1 VDRRHLRKVLD
12 QLSVIQI
19 DSVNVLVRSQELPLF
34 ARLGDHPRSLI
45 TDATNDGEMF
55 EYWCHAASHMP
66 IDMYPLVKWRMEMAR
81 KGENVW
87 QTLQD
92 LAKKKPAFI
101 NEVRDRVFEADGLV
115 AGEFKTRKG
124 PKGQWWDWDEG
135 KQALEYLFWTG
146 EITARRRS
154 EDFARVYH
162 APHKV
167 LPADVVNAPVLSSL
181 EARRQLFIR
190 AAQAMGVATGKDLL
204 DYHRQRGPE
213 ASKALK
219 SLVESGDLEEVRV
232 EGWKDKAYMVPGT
245 KVPRTVSSRALLSP
259 FDNLIWF
266 RPRNERLFDFHY
278 RLEIYTPEPQ
288 RIYGYYVLP
297 FLLDDRVVARVDLK
311 ADRHAGELLVPGAF
325 SEEDVDVKYV
335 AQQLRDELT
344 LMAKW
349 LGLHTVR
356 VGTNGDLSDL
366 LVKSGTSRSRTWPS
380 E

>member
-1 VDRRHLRKVLD
+1 
-12 QLSVIQI
+12 
-19 DSVNVLVRSQELPLF
+19 
-34 ARLGDHPRSLI
+34 
-45 TDATNDGEMF
+45 
-55 EYWCHAASHMP
+55 
-66 IDMYPLVKWRMEMAR
+66 
-81 KGENVW
+81 
-87 QTLQD
+87 
-92 LAKKKPAFI
+92 
-101 NEVRDRVFEADGLV
+101 
-115 AGEFKTRKG
+115 
-124 PKGQWWDWDEG
+124 
-135 KQALEYLFWTG
+135 
-146 EITARRRS
+146 
-154 EDFARVYH
+154 
-162 APHKV
+162 
-167 LPADVVNAPVLSSL
+167 
-181 EARRQLFIR
+181 
-190 AAQAMGVATGKDLL
+190 MGVATGKDLL

-219 SLVESGDLEEVRV
+219 SLVESGDLEAVRV

-278 RLEIYTPEPQ
+278 RLEIYTPEPK
-288 RIYGYYVLP
+288 RIFGYYVLP